1 MRTYTLTIA
10 MMFAAWAAPEGST
23 PDVDLARLSMLSA
36 PSGYEG
42 SLRVVIRKS
51 LPKGVASRVD
61 NLGSLIIEGGKGS
74 PHRLFVTS
82 LDEPGLVVSRI
93 TPDGYL
99 RLSPL
104 GGIGPGGLDLRFFEG
119 KRVVVR
125 GKDGWIPGAVT
136 AMSIH
141 LRGKR
146 PERFSID
153 DVWVDMGAS
162 SRDEAEAAG
171 ITRLAPLTLTKQ
183 FRSLAGTQVTG

>member
-1 MRTYTLTIA
+1 MI
-10 MMFAAWAAPEGST
+10 FAASAAPGGST
-23 PDVDLARLSMLSA
+23 SDVGLARLAMHSA

-42 SLRVVIRKS
+42 PLRVAIQKS
-51 LPKGVASRVD
+51 LPDGVTTRVD
-61 NLGSLIIEGGKGS
+61 NLGNLILEGGEGS

-82 LDEPGLVVSRI
+82 MDEPGLVVSRI

-104 GGIGPGGLDLRFFEG
+104 GGIGPGGLDLRFLEG

-136 AMSIH
+136 ATSIH

-153 DVWVDMGAS
+153 DV
-162 SRDEAEAAG
+162 
-171 ITRLAPLTLTKQ
+171 
-183 FRSLAGTQVTG
+183 